1 MFRTIATASTVD
13 EIIYTS
19 GRNLCI
25 PLILDRS
32 LPDDRVPPGLEMF
45 DGGRRAPLGMPSLLC
60 TSTLVRPVVGMRSEH
75 FTPEQ
80 CCSGAGTHLNGEPV
94 NRDRDRDRANA
105 SSNLDLFNFIY
116 YCCPQSSSS
125 YHTSPT
131 AHRPPRAPHH

>member
-1 MFRTIATASTVD
+1 MYLNASQTCRRNALGAF
-13 EIIYTS
+13 YT
-19 GRNLCI
+19 GAVL
-25 PLILDRS
+25 LRS
-32 LPDDRVPPGLEMF
+32 VLQGL
-45 DGGRRAPLGMPSLLC
+45 A
-60 TSTLVRPVVGMRSEH
+60 
-75 FTPEQ
+75 
-80 CCSGAGTHLNGEPV
+80 GAGTHLNGEPV